1 MGAPGHRTCK
11 SGLAPA
17 GSPAGHGHPSHLRA
31 PLPPGSL
38 GEREG
43 AGSPGTLPEVCGAR
57 AGGGGGCPPVP
68 RGVSEGSRAGG
79 SLWSCP
85 PVLPARP
92 AGAAGLPGPSA
103 VVRPGASFSAC
114 PWAAPARTGLGRRLG
129 WGRPVGG
136 ARPSQAWSLIP
147 DFDFPLFPVFS
158 AWSLPRI
165 LHFKMYGVRLGGR
178 PAHPEVRGQAPGG
191 GLASNRP
198 LPPAEEYQCTGV
210 LEADFAELCAR
221 SGYVDFPKVVNRP
234 RPHPTF
240 VPSASLS
247 EKPILGE
254 WQ

>member
-1 MGAPGHRTCK
+1 
-11 SGLAPA
+11 
-17 GSPAGHGHPSHLRA
+17 
-31 PLPPGSL
+31 
-38 GEREG
+38 
-43 AGSPGTLPEVCGAR
+43 
-57 AGGGGGCPPVP
+57 
-68 RGVSEGSRAGG
+68 
-79 SLWSCP
+79 
-85 PVLPARP
+85 
-92 AGAAGLPGPSA
+92 
-103 VVRPGASFSAC
+103 
-114 PWAAPARTGLGRRLG
+114 
-129 WGRPVGG
+129 
-136 ARPSQAWSLIP
+136 
-147 DFDFPLFPVFS
+147 
-158 AWSLPRI
+158 
-165 LHFKMYGVRLGGR
+165 MYGVRLGGR